1 MALDNLPSI
10 STNHRFLGSSIKH
23 CGGASCFTV
32 MYNYLDIILNFG
44 YGVKF
49 MHSYLTESSTLWLQ
63 NRATP
68 LSECTPILGHFSLGF
83 SHPNPQRSKFA
94 PDLRQK
100 NDTRSTDKQA
110 KEVANKTPVRPWLIR
125 NAKII
130 SPTGVEN
137 ALQARVDHSTAK
149 GADHNLWLKKCKE
162 KNSDQFGP

>member
-1 MALDNLPSI
+1 MVSLLWSPTKINILCIYSSIMALDNLPSI

-100 NDTRSTDKQA
+100 KDTRSTDKQA
-110 KEVANKTPVRPWLIR
+110 FFFI

-130 SPTGVEN
+130 SPTGS
-137 ALQARVDHSTAK
+137 Q
-149 GADHNLWLKKCKE
+149 KCAAGQGG
-162 KNSDQFGP
+162 SFPR